1 MPEKPFEYRRGER
14 RAGRKP
20 VKERKGMKKFKQ
32 LLCGLLAAALLV
44 CALPAATAEGGP
56 QGQWKDYAAGAF
68 AGGAG
73 TQGEPYR
80 IETAEQLA
88 KLAADV
94 AAGSNYNGTYFLLCE
109 NIDLSAHR
117 WNPIGS
123 YIWQQSGST
132 TVKAFGGIFDGGGHT
147 ITGMYVDERESGS
160 AAGLFGRISSN
171 EQQGTSVPS
180 PAVKNLTVTGATV
193 YASSTGMQETSSGI
207 LVGFCSANKGL
218 AVQFENIAVSGTV
231 VNEMGDTNCVSGG
244 LAGYV
249 TRGAFKNCRAENI
262 AVSGGVNSGG
272 FVGMDTQCTFEGC
285 TASGTLQGGWALGG
299 FTGYSTSAALQDAS
313 TASAFTRCLADVHVT
328 ASDWRA
334 GGFAGWAE
342 CGVFQNCAALGDVTS
357 EVSGWQPKAGGFA
370 GELGADAR
378 VAASHAAG
386 AVTGSNPDIPAGG
399 FLGLDAGG
407 TTEECSFDGEKN
419 AALAAVGE
427 TDTGGTH
434 DIAKAGTAGAL
445 AGICRDY
452 YGGHAW
458 GAQPVVDKQP
468 TCGAPGSQSVRC
480 TRCGQSQPGSQQAI
494 AATGRHSYENGK
506 CTVCGAAQPGQG
518 AGEGAAPAPA

>member
-342 CGVFQNCAALGDVTS
+342 CGVFQNCAALV
-357 EVSGWQPKAGGFA
+357 E
-370 GELGADAR
+370 
-378 VAASHAAG
+378 
-386 AVTGSNPDIPAGG
+386 
-399 FLGLDAGG
+399 
-407 TTEECSFDGEKN
+407 
-419 AALAAVGE
+419 
-427 TDTGGTH
+427 
-434 DIAKAGTAGAL
+434 
-445 AGICRDY
+445 
-452 YGGHAW
+452 
-458 GAQPVVDKQP
+458 
-468 TCGAPGSQSVRC
+468 
-480 TRCGQSQPGSQQAI
+480 
-494 AATGRHSYENGK
+494 
-506 CTVCGAAQPGQG
+506 
-518 AGEGAAPAPA
+518 